1 MAPVTPGIHLRW
13 LPGARVEFPY
23 RERTIQ
29 VARRGAHRVT
39 VDDFGVERLER
50 AICQASHVRPHR
62 GGGAGA
68 NLPAFPSPG

>member
-1 MAPVTPGIHLRW
+1 VGAVTLGIHLRW
-13 LPGARVEFPY
+13 LPRASVEFPY

-50 AICQASHVRPHR
+50 AICHASHVRPHR

-68 NLPAFPSPG
+68 NWPAFPSPG